1 MLWALGLVVA
11 GVVVGA
17 ASVLTHGRTPGLVLA
32 AVGSLA
38 ALAALPPGWWSRL
51 AFALGWDG
59 VLGYVLLPQPAGD
72 YLVSSDVRG
81 YVLLVLGLLLLLFA
95 VITLGPPRRANATAG
110 DAPS

>member
-1 MLWALGLVVA
+1 MLWALGLVVG

-32 AVGSLA
+32 VVASLA
-38 ALAALPPGWWSRL
+38 ALAALPPGWCRL

-95 VITLGPPRRANATAG
+95 VITLVPPRRAVTTSS